1 MKIEAILFMAF
12 SWGSI
17 ATLLVF
23 SYYRMFRKK

>member
-1 MKIEAILFMAF
+1 MNIEAILFMAL

-17 ATLLVF
+17 VALLVF